1 MAAEKMADKF
11 ISNNFLPSLDEA
23 SATVSEFM
31 KNVFFSQNVVLFF
44 SAKYGLNS
52 RQDEKFS
59 SISYFNSRN

>member
-23 SATVSEFM
+23 SATVIEFM
-31 KNVFFSQNVVLFF
+31 KKVFFPERSLVF